1 VFLCFCGKLPAE
13 GSENHFIVA
22 NKENN
27 HYFSFYSFNKKTIM
41 ENFDELNWPAI
52 AVAALAYFALGSLW
66 YSKILFAKRW
76 IADSKIDINDPNAKK
91 GMGLMFGGS
100 LVLMFVQCLAIA
112 ILAERIGISGNG
124 WMSGIKLGVVTGG
137 CFAATAV
144 GVNYL
149 YEKKPLSLFLIN
161 GGYAI
166 VGNIIAAIIICCW
179 A

>member
-1 VFLCFCGKLPAE
+1 MG
-13 GSENHFIVA
+13 
-22 NKENN
+22 
-27 HYFSFYSFNKKTIM
+27 
-41 ENFDELNWPAI
+41 NFDYLNWPAI
-52 AVAALAYFALGSLW
+52 GVAALAYFALGSLW

-76 IADSKIDINDPNAKK
+76 IADLKLDVNNPEAKK

-100 LVLMFVQCLAIA
+100 FVLMLVQCLAIA
-112 ILAERIGISGNG
+112 VLAERMEIREAGWLSGL
-124 WMSGIKLGVVTGG
+124 KLGAVTGG

-166 VGNIIAAIIICCW
+166 VGNIIAAIIICSW
-179 A
+179 P